1 MRFIGGVVAHV
12 NTDVARNSTGD
23 SLVLLRRHRPR
34 ERKHKTKPRGFR
46 RMTVRAVEHCSAA
59 QNQLDRRPRV
69 FARRN
74 RVHVEGNKPTLQ
86 NGVDFTTTAFQG
98 ATDKAA
104 DVFRIVAF
112 LLRHTEVLLL
122 GLLRP
127 GHTAELI
134 NELRPEHFFS
144 FPACR
149 TPRATRR
156 NRYQAVVLKSRH

>member
-1 MRFIGGVVAHV
+1 MRLIGGIVAHV
-12 NTDVARNSTGD
+12 DTDVACNPAGNG
-23 SLVLLRRHRPR
+23 LVLLRRHRPR
-34 ERKHKTKPRGFR
+34 ERKHKTKPRRFR
-46 RMTVRAVEHCSAA
+46 RMTVRAVEYRSTS

-69 FARRN
+69 FARRD
-74 RVHVEGNKPTLQ
+74 RVHIEGDKPTLQ

-98 ATDKAA
+98 TADKAA
-104 DVFRIVAF
+104 DVLRVIAF

-127 GHTAELI
+127 GRTAELI

>member
-1 MRFIGGVVAHV
+1 
-12 NTDVARNSTGD
+12 
-23 SLVLLRRHRPR
+23 
-34 ERKHKTKPRGFR
+34 
-46 RMTVRAVEHCSAA
+46 MTVRAVEYRSAA
-59 QNQLDRRPRV
+59 QNQHDRRPRV
-69 FARRN
+69 FAGRD
-74 RVHVEGNKPTLQ
+74 RVHIKGDKPTLQ
-86 NGVDFTTTAFQG
+86 NGVDFTAATFQG
-98 ATDKAA
+98 TADKAA
-104 DVFRIVAF
+104 DVLRVVALF
-112 LLRHTEVLLL
+112 FRHTEVLLL

>member
-1 MRFIGGVVAHV
+1 MA
-12 NTDVARNSTGD
+12 
-23 SLVLLRRHRPR
+23 
-34 ERKHKTKPRGFR
+34 
-46 RMTVRAVEHCSAA
+46 VRAVEHCSAA

-69 FARRN
+69 FADRD
-74 RVHVEGNKPTLQ
+74 RVHVKGDKPALQ
-86 NGVDFTTTAFQG
+86 YGVDFTTTTFQG
-98 ATDKAA
+98 AADKAA
-104 DVFRIVAF
+104 DVLRVIAF

-156 NRYQAVVLKSRH
+156 NRYQAVILKSRH

>member
-1 MRFIGGVVAHV
+1 MRLIGGIVAHV
-12 NTDVARNSTGD
+12 DTDVACNPAGNG
-23 SLVLLRRHRPR
+23 LVLLRRHRPR
-34 ERKHKTKPRGFR
+34 ERKHKTKPRRFR
-46 RMTVRAVEHCSAA
+46 RMTVRAVEYRSTS

-69 FARRN
+69 FASRD
-74 RVHVEGNKPTLQ
+74 RVHVEGDKPTLQ
-86 NGVDFTTTAFQG
+86 NGVDFTTTTFQG
-98 ATDKAA
+98 TADKAA
-104 DVFRIVAF
+104 DVLRVIAF

-156 NRYQAVVLKSRH
+156 NRYQAVILKSRH